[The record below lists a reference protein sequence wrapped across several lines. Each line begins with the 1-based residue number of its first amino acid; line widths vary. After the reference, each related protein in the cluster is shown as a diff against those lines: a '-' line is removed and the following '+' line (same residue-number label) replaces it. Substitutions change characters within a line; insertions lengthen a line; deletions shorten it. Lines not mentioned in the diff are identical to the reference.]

1 MLRNSLEDCIAR
13 DAQEELK
20 QMDEALLREADNSV
34 DNSVPLEIKTYDIA
48 VIGSPKSGSVAVIV
62 DNEVIV
68 NTTGD
73 VTLDQVQKILEA
85 MGLDFL
91 AELVEESTGGAV

>member
-1 MLRNSLEDCIAR
+1 MAR
-13 DAQEELK
+13 ERLHEEPEVRDIRIVG
-20 QMDEALLREADNSV
+20 MDENSI

-91 AELVEESTGGAV
+91 AELVEESTGYPNAD